1 MTVAKIKSQSPQP
14 HMPEQFTGADNSST
28 DNSSH
33 IPFLN
38 NSTLY
43 QKTRKFHAPH
53 FQSVLQADAL
63 IKNFHLYFDEKKH
76 KKFSFLSQFTFTT
89 FLASNLFLLDAFSI
103 TKTLQSYS
111 SFFMILSFFSLITLC
126 ILLPSLIST
135 EQLKVDNNK
144 VPLIWILYHN
154 LQFKSE
160 AQKESWLLH
169 HISNNNYYH
178 SFFFSAHSFSADI
191 QKHIADA
198 QKQLDN
204 LAA

>member
-1 MTVAKIKSQSPQP
+1 MTVVKIKPQFPQP
-14 HMPEQFTGADNSST
+14 QMTEQLTGA

-38 NSTLY
+38 KSTLY

-53 FQSVLQADAL
+53 FHSVLQADAL

-135 EQLKVDNNK
+135 EQLKIDNNK

-178 SFFFSAHSFSADI
+178 HSFFFSAHSFSADI

-204 LAA
+204 LAT